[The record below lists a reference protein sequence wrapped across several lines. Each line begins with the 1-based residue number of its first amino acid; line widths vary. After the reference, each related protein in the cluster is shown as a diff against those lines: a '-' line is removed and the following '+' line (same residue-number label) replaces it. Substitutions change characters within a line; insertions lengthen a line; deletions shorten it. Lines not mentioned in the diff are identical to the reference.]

1 MAEITILMACCN
13 GARFL
18 PEQLASIAAQRG
30 VDWRL
35 IAGDDGSAD
44 GTRQVLEMFAAQWP
58 GRVTVV
64 DGPQQGASAHF
75 LWLIGQP
82 GDGKTGDGKTG
93 DGKTGPG
100 ALAFADQDDVWLPTK
115 LAEAMRE
122 LNKCGSVPALFVS
135 RGALWRGAG
144 TGTAMKV
151 PRVKP
156 GFRHALVQNI
166 GPGHAMVVN
175 PAAADVLTRMVAS
188 GAQPFWHDWWV
199 YQIVTGLGGRVLLG
213 REVQVLY
220 RQHGANLVGQVQ
232 GPAGAQRRVG
242 RAASGQARRE
252 MAAQVAAL
260 QVARAEMTEEA
271 RAVLDGFAAAAP
283 KGMRRALAV
292 WRLGLHRQGA
302 LGRGSVV
309 LAALLGAL

>member
-1 MAEITILMACCN
+1 MADVTILMACCN

-18 PEQLASIAAQRG
+18 PEQLASLAVQRG

-35 IAGDDGSAD
+35 IAGDDGSTD
-44 GTRQVLEMFAAQWP
+44 GTRQLLEAFAAQWP

-75 LWLIGQP
+75 LWLIGRAGMGQA
-82 GDGKTGDGKTG
+82 GI
-93 DGKTGPG
+93 G

-115 LAEAMRE
+115 LAEALRE
-122 LNKCGSVPALFVS
+122 LNKCGSDSALFVS
-135 RGALWRGAG
+135 RGALWRGDGAG
-144 TGTAMKV
+144 SAMKV
-151 PRVKP
+151 PQVQP

-175 PAAADVLTRMVAS
+175 AAAAEVLKRMVAA

-199 YQIVTGLGGRVLLG
+199 YQMVTGLGGQVLLG

-232 GPAGAQRRVG
+232 GPAGAQRRMR
-242 RAASGQARRE
+242 RAASGQARQE
-252 MAAQVAAL
+252 MTAQVAAL
-260 QVARAEMTEEA
+260 QVARSEMTEEA
-271 RAVLDGFAAAAP
+271 RAVLDGFAGAAP
-283 KGMRRALAV
+283 KGIARALAL
-292 WRLGLHRQGA
+292 WRFGLHRQGA
-302 LGRGSVV
+302 FGREAVA
-309 LAALLGAL
+309 LAGLLGAL

>member
-13 GARFL
+13 GAVFL

-35 IAGDDGSAD
+35 IAGDDGSTD
-44 GTRQVLEMFAAQWP
+44 GTRQVLEAFALEWP
-58 GRVTVV
+58 RRVMVV
-64 DGPQQGASAHF
+64 DGPQRGASAHF
-75 LWLIGQP
+75 LWLIGQA
-82 GDGKTGDGKTG
+82 GVGRAGA
-93 DGKTGPG
+93 G

-115 LAEAMRE
+115 LAEALRE
-122 LNKCGSVPALFVS
+122 LDKCGSDPALFIS
-135 RGALWRGAG
+135 RGALWRG
-144 TGTAMKV
+144 TGIGSAMEV

-175 PAAADVLTRMVAS
+175 LAAAEVLKRMVVA

-199 YQIVTGLGGRVLLG
+199 YQMVTGLGGRVLLG
-213 REVQVLY
+213 HEVQVLY

-232 GPAGAQRRVG
+232 GPAGAQRRMG
-242 RAASGQARRE
+242 RAVSGQARRE
-252 MAAQVAAL
+252 MAGQVAAL
-260 QVARAEMTEEA
+260 RVAQGELTKEA
-271 RAVLDGFAAAAP
+271 RAVLDGFAGAAP

-292 WRLGLHRQGA
+292 WQLGLHRQGA
-302 LGRGSVV
+302 LGRGAVV
-309 LAALLGAL
+309 LAALLGVL

>member
-1 MAEITILMACCN
+1 VVEITILMACCN
-13 GARFL
+13 GAGFL
-18 PEQLASIAAQRG
+18 PEQLTSFAEQRG

-44 GTRQVLEMFAAQWP
+44 GTRQVLEAFAAQWP

-64 DGPQQGASAHF
+64 DGPQRGASAHF
-75 LWLIGQP
+75 LWLIGQA
-82 GDGKTGDGKTG
+82 GAGQARI
-93 DGKTGPG
+93 G

-115 LAEAMRE
+115 LAEALRE
-122 LNKCGSVPALFVS
+122 LDKCGSIPALFLS
-135 RGALWRGAG
+135 RGALWHGAG
-144 TGTAMKV
+144 SGLAMKL
-151 PRVKP
+151 PRVQP

-175 PAAADVLTRMVAS
+175 SAAAEALKQMVAA

-199 YQIVTGLGGRVLLG
+199 YQMVTGLGGRVLLG

-220 RQHGANLVGQVQ
+220 RQHDANLVGQVR
-232 GPAGAQRRVG
+232 GHAGARRRMR
-242 RAASGQARRE
+242 RAGSGQARRE

-260 QVARAEMTEEA
+260 QVARGEMTEDA
-271 RAVLDGFAAAAP
+271 RAVLDGFAGAAP
-283 KGMRRALAV
+283 KGLRRALAV

-302 LGRGSVV
+302 FGRGAVA
-309 LAALLGAL
+309 LAGLVGAL